1 MLLEKKGLGS
11 NFEASLFLPTSDI
24 PFLNTSSTRPPVAGR
39 QILLEALVALWIPL
53 VVLSA
58 VQLLRL
64 SAGTIEALA
73 YSQWTSYR
81 VTGAVLF
88 LLATE
93 ALLGATAFIQL
104 RRGARLR
111 GELQESQDRLQLS
124 GRAMNIG
131 LWQWSARNRMLSM
144 DENCAALLLCSQTA
158 PHGFNSMVE
167 AAYPEDHAVIE
178 RAIQNAVEAKSGFEV
193 EFRLRSFVEHANWV
207 LVRGYP
213 EVDAESKLVRLKG
226 VAVDVTER
234 KTMQQEIEQQRR
246 SLAHMTRVNIL
257 GKFSAALAHE
267 LNQPLAAIMSN
278 AQAAQRMI
286 RSAHIDVS
294 ELQQTIADI
303 IEDDTRAGD
312 VIRHLRRLLK
322 DKPGGFELIDLNE
335 PLLSALELARGDFTA
350 RHISVVSRPS
360 PNPMLV
366 QGDAVQLQQVVL
378 NLLINGAE
386 SIASGGQRDGA
397 LEVSSDITPKGSAH
411 IAVSDNGGG
420 IKPETFA
427 HLFEPFY
434 STKDQGMGLGLSIC
448 NGIISRHNGQIW
460 ATNNPDRGATFH
472 FSIPLAFVS

>member
-1 MLLEKKGLGS
+1 MLLEKKGLGPS
-11 NFEASLFLPTSDI
+11 FEASPFLPVSDI
-24 PFLNTSSTRPPVAGR
+24 PLQNTGYFSTPPWGR
-39 QILLEALVALWIPL
+39 QVLLEALIALWIPL
-53 VVLSA
+53 IVLSA

-73 YSQWTSYR
+73 YNQWTSYR

-93 ALLGATAFIQL
+93 ALLVAIVFIQI
-104 RRGARLR
+104 RRGAKLQ
-111 GELQESQDRLQLS
+111 GELRESQDQLQLC

-131 LWQWSARNRMLSM
+131 LWMWTARNRMLSM
-144 DENCAALLLCSQTA
+144 DENCAALLLCPQTA
-158 PHGFNSMVE
+158 PLGFNSMVE
-167 AAYPEDHAVIE
+167 AAYPDDHTVVE
-178 RAIQNAVEAKSGFEV
+178 RAIQNAVEARTGFEV
-193 EFRLRSFVEHANWV
+193 EFRLRSFVEQANWV

-213 EVDAESKLVRLKG
+213 EVDPEGELVRLKG
-226 VAVDVTER
+226 VTVDVTER

-286 RSAHIDVS
+286 RSTHIDVS

-335 PLLSALELARGDFTA
+335 PLLSALELARGDFNA

-366 QGDAVQLQQVVL
+366 QGDTVQLQQVVL

-386 SIASGGQRDGA
+386 SIATSGQREGV
-397 LEVSSDITPKGSAH
+397 LEVFSDITPKGSAH
-411 IAVSDNGGG
+411 ISISDNGSG
-420 IKPETFA
+420 IKPEAFG
-427 HLFEPFY
+427 HLFEPFF

-472 FSIPLAFVS
+472 FAIPLAFVS